1 MVTHPLFFSTCKRCR
16 KSVAVNIFS
25 VVSSSPAMTYL
36 FLNRWFISL
45 NHKADR
51 TMNRQ
56 EPRISWR
63 PVICHIFT
71 TKGIWISSFLLEELA
86 KMRLLP
92 GLPPFYGY
100 REDSFVT
107 PWSLRVMWDFYAH
120 ITPLSPLVGEQLW
133 VMGYSS
139 CHTLFISSQNS
150 EASSSIESDCGFS

>member
-1 MVTHPLFFSTCKRCR
+1 
-16 KSVAVNIFS
+16 
-25 VVSSSPAMTYL
+25 
-36 FLNRWFISL
+36 
-45 NHKADR
+45 
-51 TMNRQ
+51 
-56 EPRISWR
+56 
-63 PVICHIFT
+63 
-71 TKGIWISSFLLEELA
+71 
-86 KMRLLP
+86 MRLLP

-150 EASSSIESDCGFS
+150 EESSSIDSDCSFSQKSMGYFWNIVRCTPKLKEIFKQKASQYMSPTTFFVIYSGFIIACKFIFSCEVVIFNHIKACME